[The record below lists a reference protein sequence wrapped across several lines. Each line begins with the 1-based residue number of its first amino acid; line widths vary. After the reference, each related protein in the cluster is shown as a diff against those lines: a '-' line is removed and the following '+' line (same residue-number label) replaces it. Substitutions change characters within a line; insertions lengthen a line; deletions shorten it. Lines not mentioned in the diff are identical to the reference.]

1 MGVSAA
7 VQRVGVFGGAFD
19 PPHRAHRALAEAAL
33 SGLRLDRLH
42 LLPTGQAWH
51 KSRNLTAAEHR
62 VAMCDRAFGD
72 LPGALVDRREI
83 QRTGATYT
91 VDTLD
96 ELGREYPGARL
107 FLVIGADQL
116 AAFKTWK
123 RWTDILA
130 KATLV
135 VAERHLPGD
144 RHTATAETPG
154 HADPP
159 FVSLNSPLMPISAT
173 AIREACAA
181 GALSPA
187 ELAQLVPEAVA
198 SYISQHFL
206 YQKPS

>member
-1 MGVSAA
+1 MVDAAA

-33 SGLRLDRLH
+33 SGLCLDRLH

-51 KSRNLTAAEHR
+51 KSRSLSAAQHR

-72 LPGALVDRREI
+72 LPGAFVDQREI
-83 QRTGATYT
+83 QRSGATYT

-96 ELGREYPGARL
+96 ELRQEYPGARL

-123 RWTDILA
+123 RWADILEM
-130 KATLV
+130 ATLV

-144 RHTATAETPG
+144 GHTAAAETPG

-159 FVSLNSPLMPISAT
+159 FLSLDSPLMPISAT
-173 AIREACAA
+173 AIRHACAA
-181 GALSPA
+181 GSLSPA

-198 SYISQHFL
+198 SYISQHSL